1 MFRTSVAIAALFLVG
16 CNAAPTEL
24 AEPLKTTSE
33 QAIPSADVSITPDIQ
48 AILDAS
54 EATNIGYEI
63 VEGLTTEVGP
73 RLAGT
78 EAEARARDWTV
89 EQFNALGLENV
100 RIEPF
105 SIPGWIRGEETA
117 TIVSPFPQDLQV
129 TALGGS
135 VATPEGGVTAP
146 IAFFPTY
153 DSLVESDEDLSGK
166 IVFISGRMNKA
177 PDGAGYGP
185 ANRKR
190 QMGASQGAKRGALA
204 VVIRSVGT
212 NSHRFPHTGQMRYD
226 PDCPKI
232 PIAALSAPDA
242 DQLERMLERGEE
254 IVMRLVTEPMSVGP
268 VESGNVI
275 GEIIGSEKPEEIIV
289 IAGHLDSWDLGTGAI
304 DDGAGIGISAGAAK
318 VILDAGLKP
327 KRTIRVIAFGAEE
340 VGLLGAFEYARKH
353 AADLENHVL
362 ATESDFGAE
371 PPYEVLVRVGEGR
384 EVVERAAAIMGL
396 PMGTRDTNGG
406 PDIIPMANAG
416 VPVMRFQ
423 QDGTDYF
430 DLHHTPNDTLDKI
443 DPADIRINVTAFA
456 VMAWL
461 ASEAETDFRADE
473 TDPSADLRP

>member
-1 MFRTSVAIAALFLVG
+1 MFRGFAAVAALTL
-16 CNAAPTEL
+16 AACSGAEVPTPNGNE
-24 AEPLKTTSE
+24 APERV
-33 QAIPSADVSITPDIQ
+33 ADARVITPDVQ

-54 EATNIGYEI
+54 AATNIGYEI
-63 VEGLTTEVGP
+63 VEGLTTEVGQ

-89 EQFNALGLENV
+89 AKFNELGLENV
-100 RIEPF
+100 RVETF
-105 SIPGWIRGEETA
+105 QIPGWIRGEENA
-117 TIVSPFPQDLQV
+117 TIVSPYPQEMLI

-135 VATPEGGVTAP
+135 VATPEGGITAP

-153 DSLVESDEDLSGK
+153 DDLTASEEDLSGK
-166 IVFISGRMNKA
+166 IVFISGRMKKA

-190 QMGASQGAKRGALA
+190 RSGATEGAKRGALA
-204 VVIRSVGT
+204 VIIRSVGT
-212 NSHRFPHTGQMRYD
+212 DSHRFPHTGQMRYD
-226 PDCPKI
+226 PDYPKI

-242 DQLERMLERGEE
+242 DQLERMFAREDE
-254 IVMRLVTEPMSVGP
+254 IIMSLNLEPMSVGP

-275 GEIIGSEKPEEIIV
+275 GEIVGTERPEEIVV
-289 IAGHLDSWDLGTGAI
+289 IGGHLDSWDLGTGAV
-304 DDGAGIGISAGAAK
+304 DDGAGIGVSAGAAR
-318 VILDAGLKP
+318 VILDVGLSP

-340 VGLLGAFEYARKH
+340 VGLLGAFEYARTH
-353 AADLENHVL
+353 AAELENHVL

-371 PPYEVLVRVGEGR
+371 PPYEVLVNVGDGR
-384 EVVERAAAIMGL
+384 EVIERAAAIMNL
-396 PMGTRDTNGG
+396 PIGTRTTNGG

-430 DLHHTPNDTLDKI
+430 DLHHTPDDTLDKI
-443 DPADIRINVTAFA
+443 DPEDIRVNVTAFA

-461 ASEAETDFRADE
+461 AAQADTDFRADE
-473 TDPSADLRP
+473 TGTMANVRP